1 MFSTILLVVFCV
13 LMSILMMVNI
23 GVLVVLIKI
32 IKGFSDM
39 SSMLGSDAELIKAL
53 DIFN

>member
-1 MFSTILLVVFCV
+1 MFSTILLVIFCV

-23 GVLVVLIKI
+23 GVLAALIKVM
-32 IKGFSDM
+32 KGFADM
-39 SSMLGSDAELIKAL
+39 STMLQPNADLLKAL